1 MLLHGGADVVG
12 HVLRVL
18 AVRGVVQAGNA
29 GQSGVGSV
37 GAMVDR
43 VSPGVMLLDLSD
55 SGYEV
60 PTPGS
65 WPGRTSGVVCAM
77 ETWAMAA

>member
-1 MLLHGGADVVG
+1 M
-12 HVLRVL
+12 
-18 AVRGVVQAGNA
+18 AVSARSMASCAAPVCPAASECCASVSNCRTEAFCPPD
-29 GQSGVGSV
+29 GVGSV
-37 GAMVDR
+37 GAMVDL

-65 WPGRTSGVVCAM
+65 
-77 ETWAMAA
+77 